1 MFNKVFNF
9 FKKKEDQSGFGVQEA
24 ANWVHQ
30 FRAPLT
36 AAKWVFE
43 SLLRGKLTEDDKA
56 LVKTGMQTTEHLS
69 QMVDDILNLAKLEAG
84 AFDFHP
90 DKVNL
95 VTFLEIA
102 INDALPVAKAYN
114 VELFFDHPE
123 EIEINASVDARKLSL
138 VVTNLIDNAIK
149 YNRAG
154 GSVTVKIEQKGG
166 EALVS
171 VKDTGIGIPPEA
183 LPKLFKK
190 FYRAENARQ
199 SKVKGTGF
207 GLYIVKEVIEKLGG
221 KIWAESAVNKGTT
234 FYFTLP
240 VVK

>member
-1 MFNKVFNF
+1 MFNL
-9 FKKKEDQSGFGVQEA
+9 FKKKEAQGGFGVQEA

-43 SLLRGKLTEDDKA
+43 SLLAAKLTEDDVA
-56 LVKTGMQTTEHLS
+56 LVRTGIQTTEHLS
-69 QMVDDILNLAKLEAG
+69 QMVDDILNLAKLEAS
-84 AFDFHP
+84 AFDFHF

-95 VTFLEIA
+95 VTFLEIT
-102 INDALPVAKAYN
+102 INDALPVAKAFN

-123 EIEINASVDARKLSL
+123 EIEINVNVDARKLSL

-154 GSVTVKIEQKGG
+154 GSVTVKVEQKSG

-183 LPKLFKK
+183 LGKVFKK
-190 FYRAENARQ
+190 FYRAENAKK

-207 GLYIVKEVIEKLGG
+207 GLYIVKEIIEKLGG
-221 KIWAESAVNKGTT
+221 KIWVESAVNKGTT

-240 VVK
+240 TVK